1 MQYVVCSAI
10 VLSCITSWAQ
20 TPPVKPQF
28 EVATVKPAVNNWK
41 NPRTTSFVRELAC
54 VGQRPGEIPTRGTDR
69 VRLQNCS
76 LLNLI
81 ATAYG
86 VRTTQVSGPD
96 WLADQGF
103 DVEAKVPDGT
113 PKEAL
118 NAMLQSLL
126 EERFGLKVHRDTK
139 TSPGFALVVGKDG
152 PKLAA
157 TAPPPPP
164 AAKELTEGEQK
175 AQTEQ
180 LKAKLQKQVQAD
192 RERSQEVGP
201 NSYQGWSAITMD
213 ELAAQL
219 VKTAG
224 APVVDET
231 GLTGEYKVRIETW
244 QNPDVPGGSIF
255 DAVEKLGLKLE
266 PRKVRVETV
275 VVDKASRMPS
285 EN

>member
-1 MQYVVCSAI
+1 
-10 VLSCITSWAQ
+10 
-20 TPPVKPQF
+20 
-28 EVATVKPAVNNWK
+28 
-41 NPRTTSFVRELAC
+41 
-54 VGQRPGEIPTRGTDR
+54 
-69 VRLQNCS
+69 

-86 VRTTQVSGPD
+86 VRTSQVSGPD

-118 NAMLQSLL
+118 NVMLQSLL

-139 TSPGFALVVGKDG
+139 TGPGYALVVGKDG
-152 PKLAA
+152 PKLAPA
-157 TAPPPPP
+157 APPSPS
-164 AAKELTEGEQK
+164 AAMELSDGEQK
-175 AQTEQ
+175 AKTEE
-180 LKAKLQKQVQAD
+180 LAAKMQKQMQASMAAD

-201 NSYQGWSAITMD
+201 HSHEGWSAITMN

-224 APVVDET
+224 GPVVNET

-255 DAVEKLGLKLE
+255 DAVEKLGLRLE
-266 PRKVRVETV
+266 PRKVSVETV